1 MKKSH
6 AAEDDLHSILERKLT
21 ALFRE
26 MEDADWRAD
35 DIASA
40 IDDIV
45 KRRWLNQAQSLQG
58 VRDAM
63 SKNFVSDGNEG

>member
-6 AAEDDLHSILERKLT
+6 AAEDDLHSILDRKLT

-58 VRDAM
+58 VRDVM